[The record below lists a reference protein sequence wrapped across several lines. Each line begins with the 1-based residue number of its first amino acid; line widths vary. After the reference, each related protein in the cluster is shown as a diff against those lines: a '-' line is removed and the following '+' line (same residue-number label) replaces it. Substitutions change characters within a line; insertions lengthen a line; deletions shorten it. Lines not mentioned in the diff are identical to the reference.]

1 MNQEALLCKVSEQAG
16 CTLEETRRFYK
27 ALVTV
32 LAETLGQGEE
42 AVCLPEWGRFLAKP
56 HKNPGRCADSPRRP
70 KKAHWTIQFKAS
82 KCFETTLNQSAS
94 DEETVSETA

>member
-42 AVCLPEWGRFLAKP
+42 AVCLPDWGRFLAKP
-56 HKNPGRCADSPRRP
+56 H
-70 KKAHWTIQFKAS
+70 

-94 DEETVSETA
+94 DEETVSETT